1 MAGNS
6 STLTDMVLGAVARAR
21 VSIRTVFN
29 LSVKMVAA
37 PSVLRA
43 HPSGT
48 DTVNSP
54 VGGVNA
60 TNAWLSGMSPAGLLS
75 GVGAAAVLLLRVADP
90 DGAVPLVPHPTSTA
104 AAAKT
109 AATPDTLRAGLL
121 MASFQSP
128 SRPAAMRV
136 SRFTRPAPYVVTAG
150 VSPGDGAARGTP
162 CWPALACRAPNTVA
176 PMVTNTAARIDP
188 AATSVSQ

>member
-1 MAGNS
+1 
-6 STLTDMVLGAVARAR
+6 MVLGAVARGC
-21 VSIRTVFN
+21 VSIRTAFN
-29 LSVKMVAA
+29 LSVKTVAA

-43 HPSGT
+43 HPLGT
-48 DTVNSP
+48 DTVNSS

-104 AAAKT
+104 PGAPRCPPPGGPAGEAKP
-109 AATPDTLRAGLL
+109 AATPDTLRGVLL

-128 SRPAAMRV
+128 SRSAAMRV
-136 SRFTRPAPYVVTAG
+136 SRFTR
-150 VSPGDGAARGTP
+150 
-162 CWPALACRAPNTVA
+162 
-176 PMVTNTAARIDP
+176 
-188 AATSVSQ
+188 

>member
-6 STLTDMVLGAVARAR
+6 STATDSVLGAEARAR

-54 VGGVNA
+54 VGGVNG

-75 GVGAAAVLLLRVADP
+75 GVGVGVGAAAALLLSVADP
-90 DGAVPLVPHPTSTA
+90 DGAVPLVPHPASTA
-104 AAAKT
+104 VTAKT
-109 AATPDTLRAGLL
+109 AATPDTVRLVLF
-121 MASFQSP
+121 MASFQDAVH
-128 SRPAAMRV
+128 R
-136 SRFTRPAPYVVTAG
+136 
-150 VSPGDGAARGTP
+150 
-162 CWPALACRAPNTVA
+162 CR
-176 PMVTNTAARIDP
+176 
-188 AATSVSQ
+188 

>member
-6 STLTDMVLGAVARAR
+6 STLTDSVLGAVARGR

-54 VGGVNA
+54 VGGVNG
-60 TNAWLSGMSPAGLLS
+60 TNAWLSGMSPAGVFS
-75 GVGAAAVLLLRVADP
+75 GAGVGTGLLPAPHPDGAGGRGPPPARPAAAV
-90 DGAVPLVPHPTSTA
+90 
-104 AAAKT
+104 
-109 AATPDTLRAGLL
+109 
-121 MASFQSP
+121 
-128 SRPAAMRV
+128 
-136 SRFTRPAPYVVTAG
+136 
-150 VSPGDGAARGTP
+150 
-162 CWPALACRAPNTVA
+162 
-176 PMVTNTAARIDP
+176 
-188 AATSVSQ
+188 

>member
-1 MAGNS
+1 MGGNS
-6 STLTDMVLGAVARAR
+6 STLTDSVLGAVARGR

-54 VGGVNA
+54 VGGVNG

-75 GVGAAAVLLLRVADP
+75 GVGVGAAAALLLSVADP
-90 DGAVPLVPHPTSTA
+90 DGAVPLVPHPASTA
-104 AAAKT
+104 
-109 AATPDTLRAGLL
+109 
-121 MASFQSP
+121 
-128 SRPAAMRV
+128 
-136 SRFTRPAPYVVTAG
+136 
-150 VSPGDGAARGTP
+150 
-162 CWPALACRAPNTVA
+162 
-176 PMVTNTAARIDP
+176 
-188 AATSVSQ
+188 